1 MAKTLAQLNQA
12 TRTYLDEAVQADWQ
26 ETEVNREVNNGYH
39 EVVTAVIE
47 TFDDYYLTESTAD
60 TVADQQEYRL
70 PSDFFKIRRVEIN
83 YDVDNSGSRY
93 QRALPVSLDQVRR
106 DLGNENAGIMVQ
118 TNPTYFL
125 QGNYMG
131 FIPVPTKA
139 GTDAIKI
146 WYVRQVSDLEEDS
159 DSVDIPYPD
168 RFAKLIPMYAAGV
181 LLKKG
186 QEAVNEG
193 NDLLNQFY
201 VGLERMKQQLEDR
214 IADENKSVIDTRM
227 ESIDFSRF

>member
-1 MAKTLAQLNQA
+1 MAKTKAQLNQA
-12 TRTYLDEAVQADWQ
+12 ARTYLDEAVQADWE

-47 TFDDYYLTESTAD
+47 TFDDYYLTEATAD
-60 TVADQQEYRL
+60 TVVDQQEYRL
-70 PSDFFKIRRVEIN
+70 PSDFFKVRRVEIN

-106 DLGNENAGIMVQ
+106 DLGNENAGITVL
-118 TNPTYFL
+118 TNPAYFL
-125 QGNYMG
+125 QGNYIG
-131 FIPVPTKA
+131 FIPVPTNV

-146 WYVRQVSDLEEDS
+146 WYVRQVSDLDEDS
-159 DSVDIPYPD
+159 DTVDIPYPD

-201 VGLERMKQQLEDR
+201 VGIERMKQQLEDR